1 MKKRENVRITV
12 DGEDFNINSFFSF
25 LFFHPPTTHTHSF
38 LPSSP
43 LFPDETEGRLP
54 LLLSF
59 CRFGVTGMMDDP
71 AELNNS
77 SPSSPPCQSQSGLL
91 L

>member
-25 LFFHPPTTHTHSF
+25 FFTPPP
-38 LPSSP
+38 LPSSLP
-43 LFPDETEGRLP
+43 SPSLLPDETEGRLP

-77 SPSSPPCQSQSGLL
+77 SPSSPPCQRQSGPLL
-91 L
+91 QE

>member
-12 DGEDFNINSFFSF
+12 DGEDFNINSFF
-25 LFFHPPTTHTHSF
+25 FFSLSPP
-38 LPSSP
+38 PSSP

-91 L
+91 LQE